1 MIASD
6 VLSAALLA
14 YLGGEPDSAGVMPV
28 SCEERLRAAF
38 PDDPAVK
45 DAVDVVLKELT
56 ADNESYG
63 HSDLRVVGDL
73 AAARMKRLHPEFSD
87 VLVAK
92 LGNMYS
98 YWSK

>member
-1 MIASD
+1 MIAPD

-14 YLGGEPDSAGVMPV
+14 YLGGEPGSPGVMPV
-28 SCEERLRAAF
+28 SCMERLRAAF
-38 PDDPAVK
+38 PDDPAIK
-45 DAVDVVLKELT
+45 DAVDAVLKELGE
-56 ADNESYG
+56 DSESYN
-63 HSDLRVVGDL
+63 HSDLRVVGEL
-73 AAARMKRLHPEFSD
+73 ATARMKRLHPEFSD